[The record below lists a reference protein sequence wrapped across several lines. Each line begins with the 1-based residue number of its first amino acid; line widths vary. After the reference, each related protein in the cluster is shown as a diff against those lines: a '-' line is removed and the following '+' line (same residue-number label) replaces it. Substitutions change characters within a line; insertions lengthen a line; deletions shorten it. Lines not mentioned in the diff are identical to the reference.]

1 MFARTIVL
9 FIFFAGFSLNVIA
22 QTPASKA
29 GPMKSQS
36 LAKPRM
42 ANDEIR
48 KATEEINKEALFAE
62 PLDSVVTSQTYTY
75 RNQFNL
81 PNYDYSITFF

>member
-9 FIFFAGFSLNVIA
+9 FIFFAGFCLNVIA

-62 PLDSVVTSQTYTY
+62 PLDSVVTSQTYTC